1 MSNPEERTCSD
12 CGRPL
17 EPADA
22 FCRSCGHAVSAPPTV
37 PGVISRGAAAEGG
50 DATGGLIP
58 YKNVPALMA
67 YYCGVFSI
75 IPFFPIGIAA
85 FVLGIIGLK
94 RRKRNPV
101 IRGAAHAWI
110 GIIIGG
116 LFGLIWTALTGAI
129 IIAVLAG

>member
-1 MSNPEERTCSD
+1 
-12 CGRPL
+12 
-17 EPADA
+17 
-22 FCRSCGHAVSAPPTV
+22 
-37 PGVISRGAAAEGG
+37 
-50 DATGGLIP
+50 
-58 YKNVPALMA
+58 MA

-85 FVLGIIGLK
+85 FVLGIIGLR

-116 LFGLIWTALTGAI
+116 LFGLIWAGVTVAT
-129 IIAVLAG
+129 IIAMLTV

>member
-1 MSNPEERTCSD
+1 MANAEERMCSD
-12 CGRPL
+12 CGQAL
-17 EPADA
+17 DAADA
-22 FCRSCGHAVSAPPTV
+22 FCRSCGHPASAPPTV
-37 PGVISRGAAAEGG
+37 PGPLSRGASAEQG

-116 LFGLIWTALTGAI
+116 LFGLIWTAATVAI
-129 IIAVLAG
+129 IVAALAG

>member
-1 MSNPEERTCSD
+1 M
-12 CGRPL
+12 
-17 EPADA
+17 
-22 FCRSCGHAVSAPPTV
+22 
-37 PGVISRGAAAEGG
+37 PGAISRGAAAEGG

-58 YKNVPALMA
+58 YKNLPALMA

-85 FVLGIIGLK
+85 FVLGIKGLK
-94 RRKRNPV
+94 QRKRNPA

-116 LFGLIWTALTGAI
+116 LFGLIWTALTVAI
-129 IIAVLAG
+129 IISILAG

>member
-17 EPADA
+17 EPTDA
-22 FCRSCGHAVSAPPTV
+22 FCRACGHAASAPPTV
-37 PGVISRGAAAEGG
+37 PGPISRRHTEEG

-110 GIIIGG
+110 GILIGG
-116 LFGLIWTALTGAI
+116 LFGLIWTVLTVVSIVAALTR
-129 IIAVLAG
+129 

>member
-1 MSNPEERTCSD
+1 MSNPEERTCND

-22 FCRSCGHAVSAPPTV
+22 FCRACGHSASAPPTV
-37 PGVISRGAAAEGG
+37 PGPISRRDTEEG

-116 LFGLIWTALTGAI
+116 LFGLIWTALTVATI
-129 IIAVLAG
+129 VAMLAG

>member
-1 MSNPEERTCSD
+1 MSNAGDRTCSD
-12 CGRPL
+12 CGQPL
-17 EPADA
+17 DATDA
-22 FCRSCGHAVSAPPTV
+22 FCRSCGHAASAPPTV
-37 PGVISRGAAAEGG
+37 PGPVSRGASAEGG

-94 RRKRNPV
+94 RRKRSPV

-116 LFGLIWTALTGAI
+116 LFGLIWTALTVAI
-129 IIAVLAG
+129 IISILAG

>member
-1 MSNPEERTCSD
+1 MSNAGDRTCSD

-17 EPADA
+17 DATDA
-22 FCRSCGHAVSAPPTV
+22 FCRSCGHAASAPPTV
-37 PGVISRGAAAEGG
+37 PGPLSRGVSAEQG

-85 FVLGIIGLK
+85 FVLGIKGLK
-94 RRKRNPV
+94 RRKRNPA

-116 LFGLIWTALTGAI
+116 LFGLIWTALTVAI
-129 IIAVLAG
+129 IISILAG

>member
-1 MSNPEERTCSD
+1 M
-12 CGRPL
+12 

-22 FCRSCGHAVSAPPTV
+22 FCRSCGHAASAPPTV
-37 PGVISRGAAAEGG
+37 PGPISRRDSEEG
-50 DATGGLIP
+50 DATGGVIP

-75 IPFFPIGIAA
+75 IPFFPIGVAA

-94 RRKRNPV
+94 RRKRKPV